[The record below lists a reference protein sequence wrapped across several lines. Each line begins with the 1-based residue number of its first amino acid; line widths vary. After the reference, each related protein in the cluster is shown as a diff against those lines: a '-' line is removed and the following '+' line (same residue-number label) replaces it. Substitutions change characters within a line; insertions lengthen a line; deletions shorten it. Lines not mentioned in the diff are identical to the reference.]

1 MKRLVDVAAIIRSKN
16 SGPFELTL
24 DVMFTDENNYRK
36 FVEGNW
42 LNAAKVA
49 ELYRITPEEVVDIV
63 AFPAAK
69 AVKATIRR
77 PLASGALGERDVY
90 GAQQHVPLMMMELP
104 GWEEGT

>member
-24 DVMFTDENNYRK
+24 DVMFTDQENYNK
-36 FVEGNW
+36 FVAGKY
-42 LNAAKVA
+42 LNAKKVA
-49 ELYRITPEEVVDIV
+49 ELYKITEKEVVDIV
-63 AFPAAK
+63 EFPKAK
-69 AVKATIRR
+69 AVKATICR

-104 GWEEGT
+104 GWEGQA